1 MSGSN
6 KIALWLLGIG
16 VFLLLGFM
24 LYETVGEFFRTD
36 EIPAIVK
43 WGLGLVAFGII
54 ISLTS
59 LVFERIKDKKN
70 EDDTFNNR

>member
-1 MSGSN
+1 M
-6 KIALWLLGIG
+6 
-16 VFLLLGFM
+16 FLLLGFM